1 MSGQRNIFVWH
12 PTATT
17 VIENNDLARSDADTA
32 SPGLVRLDGGSP
44 ASGTPGAVVRNNTFS
59 TSGRG
64 LIVNGANYSATVTGN
79 DFSGAST
86 KLEVTSSTGTV
97 NASCNWWGTSA
108 GHLIPAGITGTATY
122 EPWTV
127 SGTDMS
133 TAIGFQPDN
142 TACTGTTVVA
152 SITSVTNVVC
162 PGGSDGAVDA
172 SVSGGTGPY
181 SYSWSNSSTSED
193 LSGLSAGV
201 YTLTV
206 TDANGTQASATATVL
221 DGVDTTVPT
230 ITTFATNA
238 SASAGATCTAPVPDF
253 AGQVVATDNCTP
265 VTVTQSPLAGAAV
278 GLGVTSVV
286 ITAADGNGNSTTQT
300 VTFTVSDTTA
310 PAITACAAAQTVE
323 AGAGCAAP
331 LPDFTGG
338 VLASDNCSPSLT
350 VTQSPL
356 AGSAANRGVTTV
368 TITVTDAAGN
378 SSTCTTT
385 FTVVDTTAPSITSCA
400 SSQTLS
406 VDNACSALIPDLTA
420 GVVTSDACVVT
431 VTQSP
436 AAGSIAAIG
445 ANTVTITA
453 TDASGNNSTC
463 SATITV
469 VDTTAPTIASCAADQ
484 TASAGANCQALVPD
498 FTAGVSSSD
507 NCGVTS
513 VTQAPAAGS
522 SVGLGATSVVITVA
536 DAAGNTTTCTAVFT
550 VNDTTAPAIAS
561 CAADQTLEAAANC
574 ASVIPD
580 LTGGVLASDNC
591 SPSLTITQSPLA
603 GSVANRGVTTVTI
616 TVTDAAGNSSTC
628 NATITVVDTTAP
640 AITACA
646 ASQTL
651 SAGASCTALLPDLTS
666 SVLTSDMCT
675 VTVTQSPAAGT
686 VLQLGATVVTLTA
699 TDAAGNSST
708 CTATI
713 TVEDTT
719 APTIA
724 ACAPTTDVEVAA
736 GCAAILPDL
745 RSSLSVSDNCTA
757 SPTITQSPAAG
768 ASLARGSHTVTF
780 TVTDAAGNT
789 STCSTTVNAV
799 DTTAPVIGACA
810 PNLTTNVSTGCTVP
824 LPDLTSTVFATDHC
838 SITKTQSPAPGTQ
851 LSAGVTTVTI
861 TVTDAAGNTATCSS
875 TYTIQ
880 DITAPT
886 ISLCAPAQTLSV
898 GANCQV
904 ALPDFTG
911 TVTATDNCAVT
922 SVTQAPAAGSMVGL
936 GATSVTITVADAA
949 GNTTTCTTS
958 FTGVDTTVPTITACA
973 PVQTVS
979 AGANCT
985 ALVPD
990 FTSTVSASD
999 NCSSSLTITQSPLAG
1014 ATAALGSTTITITVT
1029 DAAGNNSQCTTSL
1042 SVVDTTA
1049 PSITSCAAAQT
1060 LSAGATCTALVPDFT
1075 AGVIAN
1081 DNCSSSLTITQSPAA
1096 NDVAALGATTVTI
1109 TVADAVGNT
1118 TTCTTTLTVADTT
1131 APSITTCAPAQTVNA
1146 DANCQGLVP
1155 DVTTLVVA
1163 ADNCDSSLT
1172 VTQSPAAGSMAALG
1186 ASTITITVADD
1197 AGNSTTCSATVT
1209 VVDTTA
1215 PSITTCAADQTVNAG
1230 ANCNALV
1237 PDLTASVVTSDACVV
1252 TVTQS
1257 PAAGS
1262 IAAIGANTV
1271 TITATDASGNSST
1284 CSAVVTVVDATA
1296 PVITTCAAD
1305 QSASAGA
1312 NCDALVPDFTAG
1324 VVTND
1329 NCGVTSVTQVPA
1341 AGSAAAI
1348 GATTVTI
1355 TVADAAGNTT
1365 TCTATF
1371 TVSDATAPVIATCAA
1386 NQTVEAGANCAA
1398 LIPDVTAGVVA
1409 NDNCG
1414 NVTVTQ
1420 SPAAGAVAAFG
1431 ANTVTITATDAAGNS
1446 STCTATIT
1454 VVDTTAPTITT
1465 CAAAQ
1470 TIRVGANNTGVLPD
1484 LRSQLVVT
1492 DACSTSI
1499 AQAPAPGTVIP
1510 AGTTT
1515 VTFTVTDAS
1524 GNTSTCSTAVTAADT
1539 TPPTIVSCASPVSV
1553 NAGAGCLAPMANF
1566 ASPLLGLVVT
1576 DNIGVTSIVQS
1587 PAPLTPFGPGTV
1599 VVTIT
1604 VSDAAGNTSTCQTTF
1619 TVLAPDTDGDTTPD
1633 CADGCPNDPLKTSP
1647 GTCGCGVPE
1656 TDTDGDL
1663 IPDCIDNCDSV
1674 ANPDQADGDNDGVGD
1689 ACDNC
1694 TTISNPTQAD
1704 CDNDSIGDA
1713 CEIAAGAPD
1722 CNLNGIPDS
1731 CDITAGAADINN
1743 NQVPDACESNGG
1755 TPFCFGDTGC
1765 PCGNTVPAGTI
1776 SGCRNSTGVGATLLG
1791 SGICS
1796 VSGDTLVLSVTNLPN
1811 PAQPV
1816 FTLFFQGN
1824 TTTNTPFRDGKLCV
1838 TGSVVRLIQR
1848 DATGGS
1854 TSYPGVGDPRISALG
1869 SVPAA
1874 GAARYY
1880 QAWYRNSTGP
1890 CGTGSNTTN
1899 GVAVI
1904 WTP

>member
-1 MSGQRNIFVWH
+1 LAGTTANFG
-12 PTATT
+12 ATT
-17 VIENNDLARSDADTA
+17 
-32 SPGLVRLDGGSP
+32 
-44 ASGTPGAVVRNNTFS
+44 
-59 TSGRG
+59 
-64 LIVNGANYSATVTGN
+64 
-79 DFSGAST
+79 
-86 KLEVTSSTGTV
+86 
-97 NASCNWWGTSA
+97 
-108 GHLIPAGITGTATY
+108 
-122 EPWTV
+122 
-127 SGTDMS
+127 
-133 TAIGFQPDN
+133 
-142 TACTGTTVVA
+142 
-152 SITSVTNVVC
+152 
-162 PGGSDGAVDA
+162 
-172 SVSGGTGPY
+172 
-181 SYSWSNSSTSED
+181 
-193 LSGLSAGV
+193 
-201 YTLTV
+201 
-206 TDANGTQASATATVL
+206 
-221 DGVDTTVPT
+221 
-230 ITTFATNA
+230 
-238 SASAGATCTAPVPDF
+238 
-253 AGQVVATDNCTP
+253 
-265 VTVTQSPLAGAAV
+265 
-278 GLGVTSVV
+278 
-286 ITAADGNGNSTTQT
+286 
-300 VTFTVSDTTA
+300 
-310 PAITACAAAQTVE
+310 
-323 AGAGCAAP
+323 
-331 LPDFTGG
+331 
-338 VLASDNCSPSLT
+338 
-350 VTQSPL
+350 
-356 AGSAANRGVTTV
+356 
-368 TITVTDAAGN
+368 
-378 SSTCTTT
+378 
-385 FTVVDTTAPSITSCA
+385 
-400 SSQTLS
+400 
-406 VDNACSALIPDLTA
+406 
-420 GVVTSDACVVT
+420 
-431 VTQSP
+431 
-436 AAGSIAAIG
+436 
-445 ANTVTITA
+445 
-453 TDASGNNSTC
+453 
-463 SATITV
+463 
-469 VDTTAPTIASCAADQ
+469 
-484 TASAGANCQALVPD
+484 
-498 FTAGVSSSD
+498 
-507 NCGVTS
+507 
-513 VTQAPAAGS
+513 
-522 SVGLGATSVVITVA
+522 
-536 DAAGNTTTCTAVFT
+536 
-550 VNDTTAPAIAS
+550 
-561 CAADQTLEAAANC
+561 
-574 ASVIPD
+574 
-580 LTGGVLASDNC
+580 
-591 SPSLTITQSPLA
+591 
-603 GSVANRGVTTVTI
+603 
-616 TVTDAAGNSSTC
+616 
-628 NATITVVDTTAP
+628 
-640 AITACA
+640 
-646 ASQTL
+646 
-651 SAGASCTALLPDLTS
+651 
-666 SVLTSDMCT
+666 
-675 VTVTQSPAAGT
+675 
-686 VLQLGATVVTLTA
+686 
-699 TDAAGNSST
+699 
-708 CTATI
+708 
-713 TVEDTT
+713 
-719 APTIA
+719 
-724 ACAPTTDVEVAA
+724 
-736 GCAAILPDL
+736 
-745 RSSLSVSDNCTA
+745 
-757 SPTITQSPAAG
+757 
-768 ASLARGSHTVTF
+768 
-780 TVTDAAGNT
+780 
-789 STCSTTVNAV
+789 
-799 DTTAPVIGACA
+799 
-810 PNLTTNVSTGCTVP
+810 
-824 LPDLTSTVFATDHC
+824 
-838 SITKTQSPAPGTQ
+838 
-851 LSAGVTTVTI
+851 
-861 TVTDAAGNTATCSS
+861 
-875 TYTIQ
+875 
-880 DITAPT
+880 
-886 ISLCAPAQTLSV
+886 
-898 GANCQV
+898 
-904 ALPDFTG
+904 
-911 TVTATDNCAVT
+911 
-922 SVTQAPAAGSMVGL
+922 
-936 GATSVTITVADAA
+936 VTITVADAA
-949 GNTTTCTTS
+949 GNTTTCTAT
-958 FTGVDTTVPTITACA
+958 FT
-973 PVQTVS
+973 
-979 AGANCT
+979 
-985 ALVPD
+985 
-990 FTSTVSASD
+990 
-999 NCSSSLTITQSPLAG
+999 
-1014 ATAALGSTTITITVT
+1014 
-1029 DAAGNNSQCTTSL
+1029 
-1042 SVVDTTA
+1042 VVDTTA
-1049 PSITSCAAAQT
+1049 PTVTTCPPAQT
-1060 LSAGATCTALVPDFT
+1060 ASA
-1075 AGVIAN
+1075 N
-1081 DNCSSSLTITQSPAA
+1081 
-1096 NDVAALGATTVTI
+1096 ALGAAVLPNLSSLLVATDNCAVTQVI
-1109 TVADAVGNT
+1109 QFPPAGTLVPIGTISVSLAVLDAAGNT
-1118 TTCTTTLTVADTT
+1118 GGCLTSFQVVDTT
-1131 APSITTCAPAQTVNA
+1131 APTITVCASSATLEAASNCSALIPSLTAGVT
-1146 DANCQGLVP
+1146 AN
-1155 DVTTLVVA
+1155 
-1163 ADNCDSSLT
+1163 DNSGNVT
-1172 VTQSPAAGSMAALG
+1172 VTQSPAAGAVAAFG
-1186 ASTITITVADD
+1186 ANTVTITATDA
-1197 AGNSTTCSATVT
+1197 AGNSTTCSATIT

-1262 IAAIGANTV
+1262 VAAIGANTV
-1271 TITATDASGNSST
+1271 TIIATDASGNSST
-1284 CSAVVTVVDATA
+1284 CSAVVTVVDVTA

-1329 NCGVTSVTQVPA
+1329 NCGVTSMTQVPA

-1365 TCTATF
+1365 SCTATF

-1446 STCTATIT
+1446 TTCTATIT

-1553 NAGAGCLAPMANF
+1553 NASTGCLAPMANF

-1576 DNIGVTSIVQS
+1576 DNIGVTSILQS

-1674 ANPDQADGDNDGVGD
+1674 ANPDQTDGDNDGVGD

-1796 VSGDTLVLSVTNLPN
+1796 VSGDTLVLSVNNLPN

-1824 TTTNTPFRDGKLCV
+1824 TTTSTPFRDGKLCV